1 MPERRAGAVLR
12 QHRSTER
19 KPPRGRDDE
28 AALTADVIELAKT
41 YGRYGYRRITALLRV
56 AGWAVNASGS
66 SRSGGGRA
74 ESPTETTEARPAVAE
89 RRLVRAAARRA
100 AQPRLVLCLCR
111 GPHPRWTA
119 IPLCVIDGFTREP
132 LAILVKRKANST
144 DVLET
149 MADLMVLRGPP
160 TFVRSDNGREF
171 IAATVREWI
180 AAVGAQTAYIEPG
193 SLRENGYC
201 ESFNSKLRDGLLNGE
216 LFFSLAEAEVL
227 IEAWRR
233 HFNVVRPH
241 SAMICS
247 SANLDRF
254 IRPPIS
260 WANSS

>member
-1 MPERRAGAVLR
+1 M
-12 QHRSTER
+12 
-19 KPPRGRDDE
+19 
-28 AALTADVIELAKT
+28 
-41 YGRYGYRRITALLRV
+41 
-56 AGWAVNASGS
+56 
-66 SRSGGGRA
+66 
-74 ESPTETTEARPAVAE
+74 
-89 RRLVRAAARRA
+89 
-100 AQPRLVLCLCR
+100 
-111 GPHPRWTA
+111 
-119 IPLCVIDGFTREP
+119 
-132 LAILVKRKANST
+132 KRKVNST

-180 AAVGAQTAYIEPG
+180 AAVGAQSAYIEPG

-241 SAMICS
+241 SSLNYQPPAPEMIIPRS
-247 SANLDRF
+247 GTVVPWASAPAVEGARSPTPPWRQKPPCTTLKLDHPSGQATQRDDLLLSKS
-254 IRPPIS
+254 RPLYPP
-260 WANSS
+260 AHFVGEL